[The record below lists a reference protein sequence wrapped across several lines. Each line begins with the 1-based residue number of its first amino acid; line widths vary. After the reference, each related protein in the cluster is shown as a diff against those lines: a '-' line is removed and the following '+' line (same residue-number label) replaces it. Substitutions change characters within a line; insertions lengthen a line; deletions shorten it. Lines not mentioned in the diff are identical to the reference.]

1 MVALRLVEPQTEPAV
16 GDVVAPAD
24 RRVERV
30 EVAASDADDERPA
43 VPDWAWAPAEAGP
56 IKPSANEQT
65 PMSVKARR
73 RRLIG

>member
-16 GDVVAPAD
+16 GDVAPAD

-30 EVAASDADDERPA
+30 EVAPSDADDERPA

-65 PMSVKARR
+65 AMSVRR
-73 RRLIG
+73 YAALIG